1 MDKEIILKILYRNTS
16 DGKIAGVCSGIGD
29 YFEIDPVIVRLIFLV
44 TFFIGAGPLVYLI
57 GWLIIPMGEEWRR
70 Y

>member
-1 MDKEIILKILYRNTS
+1 MKKRLYRSNKDS
-16 DGKIAGVCSGIGD
+16 KIAGICSGMGD

-57 GWLIIPMGEEWRR
+57 GWFIIPMGEE
-70 Y
+70 